1 MSRILYRLMVKVK
14 SDRGEGPV
22 PYVIIVAVM
31 SVAAAAIAA
40 AVWGIAEGWLD
51 DISTKLPGPRQ

>member
-1 MSRILYRLMVKVK
+1 MLRRLYWMMTAIR

-22 PYVIIVAVM
+22 PYIVLVAVM

-40 AVWGIAEGWLD
+40 AIWGVGLDWLD
-51 DISTKLPGPRQ
+51 NIETEVPEP